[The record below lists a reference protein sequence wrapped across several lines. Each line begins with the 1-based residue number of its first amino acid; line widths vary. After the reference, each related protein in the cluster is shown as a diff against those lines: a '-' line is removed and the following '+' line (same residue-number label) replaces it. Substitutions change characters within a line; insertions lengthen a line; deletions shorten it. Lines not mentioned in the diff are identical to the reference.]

1 MREYRNRICS
11 AVLAAVCVIG
21 TALIPSRAV
30 HAEDVVDP
38 IAVQKQAAYD
48 AVPETNGLENWPQ
61 GPHVYANSA
70 IVMEMNS
77 GAILYGKK
85 INDKHYPASITKL
98 LTALVALENAD
109 PDDEVYFSEDSVS
122 FLEYGDASIGMRP
135 GEILSMND
143 ALYGMLLASAN
154 EVSYA
159 IAESVG
165 KKMGGGFET
174 FIQKM
179 NERCEELGCTGSH
192 WTNANGLHDENHY
205 TCCYDMALIARA
217 AYQNETFWIIVGTAR
232 YTIPPTNKHA
242 EQTDLQNHNE
252 MLYPFQ
258 TNKYVYDG
266 CTGGKTGYTN
276 AANST
281 LVTYAER
288 DGMTLICVVMNT
300 QSPNQWLDSR
310 NLFDYCFDN
319 FQLFNI
325 AENETNYTSAEQK
338 NAGTLNTNEPFVDI
352 DKDAGIVLPKTA
364 EFSDATSKIVYDDV
378 TNDTVGTIEYTYAGH
393 EVGKADIVKTN
404 VQVPEYKFS
413 NQTDVSE
420 EAQTEETEH
429 VSKIQIRMSTIIT
442 VVVVVLVLLVL
453 GIIIKKVADNFYI
466 IKHNFEVRKE
476 HKRLFKREKKRN
488 KRRRRRR

>member
-1 MREYRNRICS
+1 MC
-11 AVLAAVCVIG
+11 
-21 TALIPSRAV
+21 IP
-30 HAEDVVDP
+30 
-38 IAVQKQAAYD
+38 
-48 AVPETNGLENWPQ
+48 
-61 GPHVYANSA
+61 VYAAEYWPEGPEVVSPNV
-70 IVMEMNS
+70 IVMEAS
-77 GAILYGKK
+77 TGTVLY
-85 INDKHYPASITKL
+85 DCDSLEAHYPASITKIMTTL
-98 LTALVALENAD
+98 IALENSD
-109 PDDEVYFSEDSVS
+109 LNDIVTFSDAAIDNTEGSGIARD
-122 FLEYGDASIGMRP
+122 YGEQMTM
-135 GEILSMND
+135 EQW
-143 ALYGMLLASAN
+143 LYAVMLASAN
-154 EVSYA
+154 ECAYA
-159 IAESVG
+159 VAEHVG
-165 KKMGGGFET
+165 GTIENFVAM
-174 FIQKM
+174 M
-179 NERCEELGCTGSH
+179 NEKAKELGCQNTH
-192 WTNANGLHDENHY
+192 FANPHGLHDENHY

-217 AYQNETFWIIVGTAR
+217 AYQNETFRIIVGTAR

-352 DKDAGIVLPKTA
+352 DKADKEIGELILKIDKAQEAYDTA
-364 EFSDATSKIVYDDV
+364 EQKY
-378 TNDTVGTIEYTYAGH
+378 NEQLGTIEYTYAGH

-420 EAQTEETEH
+420 ETQTEETEH

>member
-1 MREYRNRICS
+1 MKKRY
-11 AVLAAVCVIG
+11 A
-21 TALIPSRAV
+21 ALIFCAIGILLGSVTSEAKKKPSV
-30 HAEDVVDP
+30 TAE
-38 IAVQKQAAYD
+38 
-48 AVPETNGLENWPQ
+48 
-61 GPHVYANSA
+61 SA
-70 IVMEMNS
+70 IVMDVQS
-77 GAILYGKK
+77 GAILYEKN
-85 INDKHYPASITKL
+85 IDKREYPASITKVM
-98 LTALVALENAD
+98 TALVAIENSSLSETVTYSRNAVTNLESGASNIEIQ
-109 PDDEVYFSEDSVS
+109 PGEKLSMEDS
-122 FLEYGDASIGMRP
+122 LYA
-135 GEILSMND
+135 ILLM
-143 ALYGMLLASAN
+143 SAN
-154 EVSYA
+154 EACNGV
-159 IAESVG
+159 AEHVAGSIDNFVA
-165 KKMGGGFET
+165 M
-174 FIQKM
+174 M
-179 NERCEELGCTGSH
+179 NEKAKELGCQNTH
-192 WTNANGLHDENHY
+192 FANPHGLHDENHY

-217 AYQNETFWIIVGTAR
+217 AYQNETFRIIVGTAR

-420 EAQTEETEH
+420 ETQTEETEH

>member
-205 TCCYDMALIARA
+205 TTAHDMALIGSAV
-217 AYQNETFWIIVGTAR
+217 YQFDKFREVTQTLN
-232 YTIPPTNKHA
+232 YTIPPTNLVN
-242 EQTDLQNHNE
+242 ESRTFQQNHK
-252 MLYPFQ
+252 MLWVGAHYS
-258 TNKYVYDG
+258 YDY
-266 CTGGKTGYTN
+266 CTGGKTGYTDQ
-276 AANST
+276 AKTT
-281 LVTYAER
+281 LVTMA
-288 DGMTLICVVMNT
+288 DNADMQLVAVVLEDQGDVYVDTRAM
-300 QSPNQWLDSR
+300 
-310 NLFDYCFDN
+310 FDYVYAN
-319 FQLFNI
+319 FSKVFLNEHDKPDGVRKFKTEMPIYVKLLI
-325 AENETNYTSAEQK
+325 A
-338 NAGTLNTNEPFVDI
+338 V
-352 DKDAGIVLPKTA
+352 
-364 EFSDATSKIVYDDV
+364 
-378 TNDTVGTIEYTYAGH
+378 
-393 EVGKADIVKTN
+393 
-404 VQVPEYKFS
+404 
-413 NQTDVSE
+413 
-420 EAQTEETEH
+420 
-429 VSKIQIRMSTIIT
+429 
-442 VVVVVLVLLVL
+442 VLLV
-453 GIIIKKVADNFYI
+453 IILLAV
-466 IKHNFEVRKE
+466 
-476 HKRLFKREKKRN
+476 LFSLLKYRQV
-488 KRRRRRR
+488 KRRRARQLARKRKKALERRRSNTEQTGENAFRRQSSAGRRKNTQIRNRQVDDRRSGSYRRRDREGRYR